1 MASFKK
7 ILVVSFISASLI
19 VVPMRSQAI
28 VPLIAGW
35 IMTATG
41 GSILVADLV
50 VGQVG
55 IITAVLWWDCN
66 RFALT
71 GPCTSK
77 TPIPSAQQPK
87 PAITISLAPDKKRE
101 NPNPAKFNDPL
112 PGKRD
117 VTPKG
122 DIAAGSSGSL
132 PRAPAGSADIGY
144 YRQDPNDG
152 NNQPNSYAT
161 MQYVVKWGHAYDE
174 SAIGGVIVVKQA
186 LGPDMA
192 TPFAAMATRCMWR
205 PDLSPNDPENQRLL
219 IYCEQRN
226 QVNKARLE
234 QQFYASGRPRVSL
247 RLEEYMN
254 GGTITVGEAILFTD
268 QSVPVTITCDSG
280 YTLNQTDITKC
291 DLINPAAVKKPADTT
306 CEMLFDSASKLI
318 LTDKANPACD
328 GLDNTTKLSLASSN
342 GTIDVSPRG
351 DGGFDLCVKRPDG
364 GKGCV
369 DTGIYDP
376 GTGGYVIVNTTV
388 TPPPDP
394 NTGLGCGGPGQAAC
408 QMVASSNADMYDK
421 YNGATASIDQANTG
435 LKGKMDNID
444 PNKFQWSFIPQI
456 PTSACSNPSLRN
468 PVTGGPVEMD
478 ICGGFNK
485 FTFFLNAVLAIACVY
500 GCVRQIQNA
509 MKS

>member
-1 MASFKK
+1 MTSLKK
-7 ILVVSFISASLI
+7 IFTISFVSATLI

-41 GSILVADLV
+41 GSILIADLIA
-50 VGQVG
+50 GQVG
-55 IITAVLWWDCN
+55 VITAVLWWDCN
-66 RFALT
+66 KFALSA
-71 GPCTSK
+71 PCTSK
-77 TPIPSAQQPK
+77 APIPSVQQPK

-117 VTPKG
+117 VTPKPN
-122 DIAAGSSGSL
+122 IAATAGSAL
-132 PRAPAGSADIGY
+132 PSAPAGSVNVGV
-144 YRQDPNDG
+144 YRQDPNDS
-152 NNQPNSYAT
+152 NNQPTSYAT
-161 MQYVVKWGHAYDE
+161 MQYVAKKASGYSDP
-174 SAIGGVIVVKQA
+174 IGGVIVVKQA
-186 LGPDMA
+186 IGPDMA
-192 TPFAAMATRCMWR
+192 TPFVAKVTACMWR
-205 PDLSPNDPENQRLL
+205 PELSPSDPENQRLL

-226 QVNKARLE
+226 QADKASLD
-234 QQFYASGRPRVSL
+234 QQFYADGRPKVPL
-247 RLEEYMN
+247 RFEEYMN
-254 GGTITVGEAILFTD
+254 GGTIIVGEAILFTD
-268 QSVPVTITCDSG
+268 QSVPVTITCDPG
-280 YTLNQTDITKC
+280 YTLNQTDINKC
-291 DLINPAAVKKPADTT
+291 DLTNASAVKKPADTT

-342 GTIDVSPRG
+342 GTIDVSAKG
-351 DGGFDLCVKRPDG
+351 NGGFDVCVKRPDG

-394 NTGLGCGGPGQAAC
+394 NTGLGCGGPGQGAC
-408 QMVASSNADMYDK
+408 QMVASSNTDMYDK
-421 YNGATASIDQANTG
+421 DVATRASIDQANSG

-456 PTSACSNPSLRN
+456 PTTACSNPSLRN

-500 GCVRQIQNA
+500 GCVRQVQNA
-509 MKS
+509 MKA